1 VSPPGRP
8 KGEQEPERDSAK
20 GSVTTRT
27 VEIRVP
33 QLGEGMRE
41 ARIVAILCAAGS
53 TVARGT
59 PIYVVETD
67 KSTVELESPAAGT
80 LVEWRVTEDDVVP
93 IDTPVA
99 LLATDDAIAQPA
111 RPAIPPRTRD
121 YARRRGIGDA
131 VLQSIPARSGKLMPD
146 DIDAYTRGT
155 GGADSQVG
163 YRDRKVERGQRA
175 LIFRMR
181 RSTQLVIPG
190 TIAMAVAWTGL
201 QARRTIAGAGRRASA
216 FQVLS
221 HAAATTAMTHT
232 RFRSIMQDDDTVREF
247 DHVNVG
253 IALARPDDRLV
264 MAVVRNAGAM
274 SLREYVAACD
284 ASMRG
289 ALRDGDQAVDDMPML
304 LSYLGHLG
312 VLDALPSLVGPASS
326 VLFLGAPDGNGMAK
340 VVLTFDHRLVNG
352 DGAARFLRDVV
363 RTVSSSEPG
372 A

>member
-1 VSPPGRP
+1 VS
-8 KGEQEPERDSAK
+8 
-20 GSVTTRT
+20 SVI
-27 VEIRVP
+27 EIRVP

-93 IDTPVA
+93 IDTAVA
-99 LLATDDAIAQPA
+99 LLATDEAIVPPA
-111 RPAIPPRTRD
+111 RSAIPPRTRE
-121 YARRRGIGDA
+121 YARRRGIADA

-146 DIDAYTRGT
+146 DIDAYTREPGRA
-155 GGADSQVG
+155 GKDAG

-190 TIAMAVAWTGL
+190 TIAMAVPWAAL
-201 QARRTIAGAGRRASA
+201 QARREIPGSARRASA

-221 HAAATTAMTHT
+221 HAAAVTAMAYPP
-232 RFRSIMQDDDTVREF
+232 FRSIMQDDDTVREF

-264 MAVVRNAGAM
+264 MAVVRHAGGM

-284 ASMRG
+284 AGMRA
-289 ALRDGDQAVDDMPML
+289 ALRGGDQAVDDMPML

-312 VLDALPSLVGPASS
+312 VLDALPSLVSPASS
-326 VLFLGAPDGNGMAK
+326 VLFLGAADTNGAAR
-340 VVLTFDHRLVNG
+340 VALTFDHRLVNG

-363 RTVSSSEPG
+363 RAVSSPVPG

>member
-1 VSPPGRP
+1 VS
-8 KGEQEPERDSAK
+8 A
-20 GSVTTRT
+20 V

-53 TVARGT
+53 AVARGT

-80 LVEWRVTEDDVVP
+80 LVEWRVAEDDVVP

-99 LLATDDAIAQPA
+99 LLATDEATAPPA
-111 RPAIPPRTRD
+111 RALVPPRTRE

-131 VLQSIPARSGKLMPD
+131 VLASIPARSGKLMPD
-146 DIDAYTRGT
+146 DIDAYVREPER
-155 GGADSQVG
+155 ARPEVG
-163 YRDRKVERGQRA
+163 YRDRKIERGQRA

-181 RSTQLVIPG
+181 RSTQLIIPG
-190 TIAMAVAWTGL
+190 TIAMSVAWSAL
-201 QARRTIAGAGRRASA
+201 QARRAFPGSSRRASV

-221 HAAATTAMTHT
+221 HAAATTATAHP
-232 RFRSIMQDDDTVREF
+232 RFRSIVQDDDTVREF
-247 DHVNVG
+247 DQVNVG
-253 IALARPDDRLV
+253 IALARPDDRLIV
-264 MAVVRNAGAM
+264 AVVRNAGAM
-274 SLREYVAACD
+274 SLPEYVAECGA
-284 ASMRG
+284 AMRG
-289 ALRDGDQAVDDMPML
+289 ALRGGDQAVDDMPML

-312 VLDALPSLVGPASS
+312 VLDALPSLVSPASS
-326 VLFLGAPDGNGMAK
+326 VLFLGAPDATGMAK

-363 RTVSSSEPG
+363 RAVSPPRSGE
-372 A
+372 